1 MSLPKIGKDANGLPT
16 LIGVEERQ
24 LTQEQAD
31 YSDTLKAAQLVTGPQ
46 GEKLRALLTTNPTA
60 SAGVVTSLAKAGAM
74 PNNNLVNTLMQIDK
88 QTQTQRQLD
97 IKKESNRL
105 STEKFNNTPVGM
117 VWSGL
122 KGLVRGLSVVG
133 QTGFEVVSTPMRQAY
148 KDLQEGNTP
157 ENKQLGAFYK
167 EAAPALPGQ
176 TTLFQVTKQLI
187 QDGKIDLG
195 AGFFPSEEVGA
206 GFAART
212 AQMKQAKV
220 AFEVGGKTY
229 YRPYSVFDP
238 AASLLTL
245 GHPESSAA
253 RVITALGDIGLSV
266 ATDPT
271 IGFGK
276 IKQAAKLAQLASEG
290 STGIKAAKFAKEAS
304 ILKAQLDE
312 ATQAVESSL
321 KQVHGASAVTKEQKT
336 AAYLKNYQNM
346 VKIKDQ
352 YNKINIDYDGI
363 ASFLSGSQGTH
374 IIDAIVNIDDWQ
386 KIQRLAKGRLTV
398 EEAVLLAKA
407 TTREEAL
414 SAIAPFIADGKVVQR
429 ALETGSTTTRALS
442 SIVKGVSPRVTQAVN
457 GWQASSRSREPI
469 HKLLL
474 SISNK
479 YHAYVPDKGGSLVH
493 ITDKDRLVEVVNGV
507 ARSLKLDNAT
517 IKTLLDDIALSTDST
532 TSGYTASA
540 KLFDAIYAK
549 NASKFTGEQ
558 LDKFKKLTRA
568 FETERKDTA
577 AYWAEQ
583 HAKGTEITFMV
594 SKGKSVTIHS
604 SHLDSELLNSFVYI
618 PSGEEIS
625 KFILSAK
632 KFGDIGVKLD
642 EAMTA
647 GTSLWKKSVMVRP
660 AYITRNIAEE
670 QIRVFATG
678 HSSFFNHPISA
689 IAMFLGQD
697 GGPKW
702 RSLLNQLDK
711 VRNDVHGDSFK
722 MASGADELKAEEQA
736 MELLNPYVDFMGNSL
751 VGASGDGEMNKVLRN
766 LGYQKEVFGHP
777 LWWDGFSN
785 QLRILH
791 NSEFV
796 QQVLATKPGQEMRTV
811 DYFLKGGGRKTLD
824 YYLHSKDE
832 LTKEALTT
840 KDGLMKF
847 LFKGKN
853 AEGQEVSV
861 LARIEELAGAGGKS
875 SSLIKKLLTDGK
887 VKVGNQ
893 LLEIPG
899 AKKAA
904 ENSIKNS
911 SQISKGRKA
920 LNDAQAEFTKQVKA
934 AFDGTGNWDNVKM
947 TVPTQKFQRVGG
959 KGNVFSDVTDKF
971 FDYAVKMEKLT
982 TMGPEWRQSYWDAI
996 HNILGALDEKA
1007 ILQLRED
1014 APKSLGPLRNPVTG
1028 KNIGKTHPIWKRLE
1042 SVKGDGN
1049 ITINE
1054 AHQYAANVANKK
1066 VAGLFYDAGRRRL
1079 LFHQLR
1085 LVAPF
1090 AQAWWDTIHAWSGL
1104 AMENPLQVY
1113 KVTKALDWL
1122 SSASSSALYELT
1134 DAKDYYDPNQGF
1146 FFKDPTTGER
1156 KFFMPLA
1163 GAALNLFQGMSVH
1176 PRVSGPFA
1184 MSATPQSFNFA
1195 LGGGGVLPGFG
1206 PGVSISAALLDSM
1219 DKNPMK
1225 LLPAGIEEE
1234 AYRILFPYGT
1244 PDIKNSGVLNSA
1256 LLSSNWSRI
1265 ISSVSGVEPAFAG
1278 AFAPSM
1284 TYLANSGEYNLDDP
1298 MDQKRLTKDS
1308 YNLAKYFT
1316 MWRGVFGAFMPIPF
1330 SLRPEALAKS
1340 KDGNTVLATSLW
1352 ADFKNLEANS
1362 GSNRNR
1368 AYADFLDT
1376 YGPEQIFAIINTTT
1390 NQEPTNLPTYNL
1402 IKNDPSV
1409 LNKYPD
1415 VYGMFYPNGE
1425 LSQALYRYQQQRGS
1439 FTKLTPKEIMQ
1450 KATQIRYYAA
1460 LDRLRTR
1467 STAEN
1472 WSSSDFKSASQ
1483 SLSKSFQQLDLTFNL
1498 DTGKRIRIINQ
1509 LKAAVAD
1516 KNLADSDALTGM
1528 RDYLYLRDKAIEAS
1542 GMKTLNNVSSE
1553 PQRTQLAQ
1561 EAAKILQRN
1570 PDFQK
1575 LFYTYFK
1582 SELEG

>member
-1 MSLPKIGKDANGLPT
+1 MSLPKVGKDANGLPT

-24 LTQEQAD
+24 LTQNQAD

-46 GEKLRALLTTNPTA
+46 GENLRSLLKTNPTA
-60 SAGVVTSLAKAGAM
+60 SAGVITGLAKAGAM
-74 PNNNLVNTLMQIDK
+74 PNNALVDTLIQIDK

-117 VWSGL
+117 VWSGI

-133 QTGFEVVSTPMRQAY
+133 QTGLEVVSTPMRQAY

-157 ENKQLGAFYK
+157 ENKQLGSFYNESAK
-167 EAAPALPGQ
+167 NFRGQ
-176 TTLFQVTKQLI
+176 TTLYQIVKQQI
-187 QDGKIDLG
+187 QEGKIDLG
-195 AGFFPSEEVGA
+195 AGFFPSEETGA

-212 AQMKQAKV
+212 AQMKEAKV
-220 AFEVGGKTY
+220 AFEVGGKIY

-238 AASLLTL
+238 AAYLLTV
-245 GHPESSAA
+245 GHPESAAA

-266 ATDPT
+266 VTDPT
-271 IGFGK
+271 IAVGK
-276 IKQAAKLAQLASEG
+276 LKQAAKLAQLASEG
-290 STGIKAAKFAKEAS
+290 STGLKAAKAAKEAS
-304 ILKAQLDE
+304 LLKSQLDE

-336 AAYLKNYQNM
+336 AAYLKNYQTLAK
-346 VKIKDQ
+346 VKDQ

-374 IIDAIVNIDDWQ
+374 IIDTIVNIDDWQ

-414 SAIAPFIADGKVVQR
+414 SAIAPFIADGKVMQR

-442 SIVKGVSPRVTQAVN
+442 GIVKGVSPRATQVVN

-474 SISNK
+474 GISNK
-479 YHAYVPDKGGSLVH
+479 YHAYVPDKGGTLVH
-493 ITDKDRLVEVVNGV
+493 ITDKDKLVEVVNGV

-517 IKTLLDDIALSTDST
+517 IKTLLDDIALSTDAT

-558 LDKFKKLTRA
+558 LDKFKKLTRT

-583 HAKGTEITFMV
+583 HAKGTEITFMI

-642 EAMTA
+642 EATTF
-647 GTSLWKKSVMVRP
+647 GTSLWKKSVMLRP

-670 QIRVFATG
+670 QIRVFASG

-702 RSLLNQLDK
+702 RSILNQFDK
-711 VRNDVHGDSFK
+711 VRNDVHGNGFK
-722 MASGADELKAEEQA
+722 MASQADELKSEEQA
-736 MELLNPYVDFMGNSL
+736 MALLDPYVDFMGNSL
-751 VGASGDGEMNKVLRN
+751 VGAGGDGEINKILRN

-811 DYFLKGGGRKTLD
+811 DYFLNKGGRKTLD

-853 AEGQEVSV
+853 AGGQEVSV

-875 SSLIKKLLTDGK
+875 SSTIKKLLSAGK
-887 VKVGNQ
+887 IKVGNQ

-911 SQISKGRKA
+911 SQISKGRKS
-920 LNDAQAEFTKQVKA
+920 LNDAQAEFTKQVKE

-959 KGNVFSDVTDKF
+959 KGNVFSDVTNKF

-1007 ILQLRED
+1007 ILKLREE
-1014 APKSLGPLRNPVTG
+1014 APKSLGPLRNPITG
-1028 KNIGKTHPIWKRLE
+1028 NNIGRTHPAWKRLE
-1042 SVKGDGN
+1042 IVKGDGN
-1049 ITINE
+1049 ITLDE

-1066 VAGLFYDAGRRRL
+1066 VADLFYNAGKRRL

-1113 KVTKALDWL
+1113 KATKALDWL
-1122 SSASSSALYELT
+1122 SSADSSALYELT
-1134 DAKDYYDPNQGF
+1134 DAKDYYDANQGF

-1163 GAALNLFQGMSVH
+1163 GAALNLFQGMSGH

-1184 MSATPQSFNFA
+1184 LSATPQSFNFA
-1195 LGGGGVLPGFG
+1195 LGGGSVLPGFG

-1225 LLPAGIEEE
+1225 FLPAGIEEE
-1234 AYRILFPYGT
+1234 AYRVLFPYGT

-1265 ISSVSGVEPAFAG
+1265 LSSAAGVEPAFAG

-1472 WSSSDFKSASQ
+1472 WSSSDFKAASQ
-1483 SLSKSFQQLDLTFNL
+1483 SLSKSFEQLDLTFNL
-1498 DTGKRIRIINQ
+1498 DTGKRTRIINQ

-1516 KNLADSDALTGM
+1516 ESLADSDALTGM

-1542 GMKTLNNVSSE
+1542 GMKTLSNASSE